1 MTDYNLID
9 RITAI
14 HLELE
19 NETSNS
25 FTILIAIR
33 NILNQS
39 DGMSYPNIRN
49 ILIRYY
55 QLNPVPGINSNLINL
70 VTSPNANTNNSINY
84 MLLNQFNYQ
93 NLNNPI
99 NINVDN
105 TNVYDNL
112 NSDSDNSV
120 VSLESSDSNLSSD
133 SNENDS
139 NDSNE
144 NDSNVNYTN
153 TNDNQINN
161 NEQDP
166 LLNYFSSQELPHY
179 SNPINLSPNNLNDL
193 FTNFQNTNLNNVGFV
208 PLQFPN
214 QQNQNLINNFF
225 SFSNSYNMNLNDY
238 NNINNLFNL
247 FSHMP
252 QNQNSDIPIVITNQS
267 FDDLKKCK
275 YVDLN
280 DDIKGKNPK
289 CMISLE
295 TFKENDDII
304 MLPCEHVFCIEEAT
318 DWLKN
323 NSYKCPVCRHPSGN
337 YYAKI

>member
-19 NETSNS
+19 NETSNV

-39 DGMSYPNIRN
+39 DGMSYPYIRN

-55 QLNPVPGINSNLINL
+55 QLNPVQGINSNLINL

-99 NINVDN
+99 NTNVDN
-105 TNVYDNL
+105 NNVISDSENSIESL
-112 NSDSDNSV
+112 DSSDSDISI
-120 VSLESSDSNLSSD
+120 DSNG
-133 SNENDS
+133 NDI
-139 NDSNE
+139 
-144 NDSNVNYTN
+144 
-153 TNDNQINN
+153 NDNQINYN
-161 NEQDP
+161 QQDP
-166 LLNYFSSQELPHY
+166 ILNYFSSQELPHY
-179 SNPINLSPNNLNDL
+179 TTPINLSPNNLTDL
-193 FTNFQNTNLNNVGFV
+193 FFNFQNTNLNNLGFV
-208 PLQFPN
+208 PLHNPN
-214 QQNQNLINNFF
+214 QQNSNLINNFF
-225 SFSNSYNMNLNDY
+225 LFSNSFNMNLNDY
-238 NNINNLFNL
+238 NNINNLSNL
-247 FSHMP
+247 FSNIP
-252 QNQNSDIPIVITNQS
+252 QNQNQNSDIPIVITNQS
-267 FDDLKKCK
+267 FDNLTKCK

-295 TFKENDDII
+295 IFKESDDII
-304 MLPCEHVFCIEEAT
+304 LLPCEHVFCIEEAT

>member
-19 NETSNS
+19 NETSNA
-25 FTILIAIR
+25 FTILIAVR

-39 DGMSYPNIRN
+39 DGMSYPCIRN

-55 QLNPVPGINSNLINL
+55 QLNPVQGIDSNLINL
-70 VTSPNANTNNSINY
+70 VTSPNANTNNSLNY

-99 NINVDN
+99 NTNVDN
-105 TNVYDNL
+105 NVNSESENSIVSLDSSID
-112 NSDSDNSV
+112 SDSD
-120 VSLESSDSNLSSD
+120 LSID

-139 NDSNE
+139 NDNH
-144 NDSNVNYTN
+144 
-153 TNDNQINN
+153 TNDNQINFN
-161 NEQDP
+161 QQDP
-166 LLNYFSSQELPHY
+166 LLNYFSYQELPHY
-179 SNPINLSPNNLNDL
+179 STPINLYPNNLSDL

-214 QQNQNLINNFF
+214 QQNSNFF
-225 SFSNSYNMNLNDY
+225 SFSNSFNMNLNDY
-238 NNINNLFNL
+238 NNINNLSNL
-247 FSHMP
+247 FGNMP

-267 FDDLKKCK
+267 FDNLTKCN

-295 TFKENDDII
+295 IFKESDDII
-304 MLPCEHVFCIEEAT
+304 LLPCEHVFCIEEAT